1 MDFTIDGTTI
11 AIAVAALLL
20 GLALGWLLFRGA
32 GRRAELEE
40 ELADAEGRLAAQQ
53 EHNIALERELAANRD
68 QIKPL
73 ADEVDRLRAM
83 KTPAAATAATTGAT
97 VAPRTEGTGGIGRA
111 EKMDTF
117 LDAPQGEADDL
128 QLLKGVGPKMEASL
142 NEMGV
147 YHFAQIADW
156 TPAEVKAVDVKLGA
170 FKGRIARDQLIEQAK
185 LLAAGRVT
193 EYEARFGKLGLA
205 S

>member
-1 MDFTIDGTTI
+1 
-11 AIAVAALLL
+11 
-20 GLALGWLLFRGA
+20 
-32 GRRAELEE
+32 
-40 ELADAEGRLAAQQ
+40 
-53 EHNIALERELAANRD
+53 
-68 QIKPL
+68 
-73 ADEVDRLRAM
+73 
-83 KTPAAATAATTGAT
+83 
-97 VAPRTEGTGGIGRA
+97 
-111 EKMDTF
+111 
-117 LDAPQGEADDL
+117 QGEADDL

-193 EYEARFGKLGLA
+193 EYEASFGKLGLA